1 MIILTWDTID
11 FSINLE
17 SRYSSIIN
25 SIYGNFYNLESIIWT
40 KYIYIYIIGKIQWR
54 GEGTVR
60 GRLSLGKFGE
70 RLRVGIMSGY
80 GRCMLEMDFNESGGG
95 GGGKGIAGGA
105 KITAYVERCQPTMCN
120 SNRSALTG
128 KRSRYFSLLISRSAT
143 LLQSA
148 VYLLS
153 LEWCIDSSESG
164 RFEDSPAWVHFIP
177 LYLPFLSIEEQSY
190 LLPYFSL
197 DSWKFWKLVQSLFF
211 PEILKI
217 PICKFLEFLNNLL
230 YTCELPESIL
240 V

>member
-17 SRYSSIIN
+17 SRYSNIIN
-25 SIYGNFYNLESIIWT
+25 SIYGNFYNLENSIWT
-40 KYIYIYIIGKIQWR
+40 KYTYIIGKIQWR
-54 GEGTVR
+54 GGGTVR

-95 GGGKGIAGGA
+95 GGGKGTAGGA

-164 RFEDSPAWVHFIP
+164 RFEDSPAWMEILLQAVSTSP
-177 LYLPFLSIEEQSY
+177 LHTTLFT
-190 LLPYFSL
+190 FSL
-197 DSWKFWKLVQSLFF
+197 DRGTILSPTVFLARFVK
-211 PEILKI
+211 ILKI
-217 PICKFLEFLNNLL
+217 STIAVFSRNWNSKNSNLQ
-230 YTCELPESIL
+230 IFGIFK
-240 V
+240 

>member
-1 MIILTWDTID
+1 MERWGYG
-11 FSINLE
+11 
-17 SRYSSIIN
+17 SRKVK
-25 SIYGNFYNLESIIWT
+25 FR
-40 KYIYIYIIGKIQWR
+40 QVWR
-54 GEGTVR
+54 TSPCR
-60 GRLSLGKFGE
+60 NHE
-70 RLRVGIMSGY
+70 RLRKVV
-80 GRCMLEMDFNESGGG
+80 LEMDFNESGGG
-95 GGGKGIAGGA
+95 GGGKGTAGGA

-120 SNRSALTG
+120 SNRGALTG
-128 KRSRYFSLLISRSAT
+128 KRSRYFSLLICRSAT

-230 YTCELPESIL
+230 HMRAFLNRYSFRHSNL
-240 V
+240 VASSSFTM